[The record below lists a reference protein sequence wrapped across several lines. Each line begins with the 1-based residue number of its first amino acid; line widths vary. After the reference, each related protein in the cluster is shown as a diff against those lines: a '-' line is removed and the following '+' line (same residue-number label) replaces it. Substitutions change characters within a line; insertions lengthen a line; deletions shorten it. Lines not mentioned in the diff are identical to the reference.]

1 MVEPII
7 DYFEKLK
14 SNYSHI
20 KNIQFENIAISDKEG
35 TAEMRYI
42 PRNQIVSGNV
52 KFRLENE
59 PNLLK
64 EHWAGGLGSFYEN
77 KNNLGCPELKQ
88 FEKKVI
94 VKTQTFDYL
103 IEKYKV
109 YDYKNVVIQTDCEGH
124 DLVLLR
130 NFPFDK
136 VKPKIYITEIIDE
149 ISYPKSHPFYGT
161 KLSLYTKEE
170 YQEVIKLFT
179 VNEYKLFKEN
189 DLVAVLNS
197 SQVDTSQFPKSIKE
211 RLKSKFKNLKV
222 KLKNIQNKITN
233 KN

>member
-1 MVEPII
+1 
-7 DYFEKLK
+7 
-14 SNYSHI
+14 
-20 KNIQFENIAISDKEG
+20 
-35 TAEMRYI
+35 
-42 PRNQIVSGNV
+42 
-52 KFRLENE
+52 
-59 PNLLK
+59 
-64 EHWAGGLGSFYEN
+64 
-77 KNNLGCPELKQ
+77 
-88 FEKKVI
+88 
-94 VKTQTFDYL
+94 L

-109 YDYKNVVIQTDCEGH
+109 YNYKNVVIQTDCEGH

-233 KN
+233 RISKYS